1 MNNLRRLDLNLLVTL
16 DVLLAEHNVT
26 RAAEKLNMSQ
36 PSVSVQL
43 QKLRDVFGDPLL
55 LPGPRGMRPTARAEA
70 LREPLRDALEAVERA
85 VIPAT
90 PFDPATATN
99 TWRVAATDYG
109 ESTIVLPAL
118 NTLRSAAPATRLAV
132 VELVP
137 PRIEQDTE
145 RNGIDLVFH
154 MTEASPPG
162 MRRLPLFAERYV
174 LIGRAGHPKLKRR
187 PTLAQFGTL
196 EHVIVSPDGGG
207 FFGVTDEALAKVA
220 PRGASCCRCRIS
232 CSCCR
237 PWRAPISS
245 RWCPSG
251 WCATCPRCA
260 WWQRP
265 STCPAM
271 KCRCCGTNACIAI
284 RRIGGCGR
292 RSRQR
297 CRSVACPG
305 GRPLRSPS
313 HEILHSGLETA
324 PNTVYIYSAFAPFD
338 PNSVIQTN
346 GLCEATMFQASA
358 FDPEQ
363 PGFNPVHFE
372 RAAQRAV
379 VDLQRVAGGRAAAR
393 RRTHPAAVRTM
404 SWQALLNVEELAFSN
419 AGFLSRNDPAV
430 VDAFIRLRDSRL
442 VAADVEEPVDWRRD
456 DDDLPAIY
464 LIVKAMLEAE
474 EEERAEA
481 A

>member
-90 PFDPATATN
+90 PFDPVTATN

-118 NTLRSAAPATRLAV
+118 SALRSAAPATRLAV

-137 PRIEQDTE
+137 PRIEQDAE
-145 RNGIDLVFH
+145 RNGIDLAFH
-154 MTEASPPG
+154 TTEGSPPG

-207 FFGVTDEALAKVA
+207 FFGVTDEALAKV
-220 PRGASCCRCRIS
+220 G
-232 CSCCR
+232 
-237 PWRAPISS
+237 
-245 RWCPSG
+245 
-251 WCATCPRCA
+251 
-260 WWQRP
+260 
-265 STCPAM
+265 
-271 KCRCCGTNACIAI
+271 
-284 RRIGGCGR
+284 
-292 RSRQR
+292 
-297 CRSVACPG
+297 
-305 GRPLRSPS
+305 
-313 HEILHSGLETA
+313 
-324 PNTVYIYSAFAPFD
+324 
-338 PNSVIQTN
+338 
-346 GLCEATMFQASA
+346 
-358 FDPEQ
+358 
-363 PGFNPVHFE
+363 
-372 RAAQRAV
+372 
-379 VDLQRVAGGRAAAR
+379 AAR
-393 RRTHPAAVRTM
+393 RVVLSVPHFLFVMSAVASTDLVAMLPERLVRDVPALRVVEAPVEVPGYEMSMLWHERVHRDPAHRWLRETIAAAV
-404 SWQALLNVEELAFSN
+404 
-419 AGFLSRNDPAV
+419 
-430 VDAFIRLRDSRL
+430 
-442 VAADVEEPVDWRRD
+442 
-456 DDDLPAIY
+456 
-464 LIVKAMLEAE
+464 
-474 EEERAEA
+474 
-481 A
+481 